1 MAERLRTEMEKKKII
16 PQTQTGFRKGM
27 GIMDNVYILNYLINR
42 QIERKKGKL
51 NAMFVDLKAVFNMV

>member
-1 MAERLRTEMEKKKII
+1 MEKKKII

-51 NAMFVDLKAVFNMV
+51 NAMFVDLKAMFNMV